1 MDVRYEIL
9 GGPERGAF
17 FSAYEHVHD
26 KDVQVTMEFAAQTPS
41 AKGVAIKVTKLYGL
55 SHEDGSGHRLNLEGR
70 CTAHGVHGVK
80 FRMFYD
86 TEEHTGY
93 AMLTRPGSE

>member
-9 GGPERGAF
+9 DGPERGTIF
-17 FSAYEHVHD
+17 TAYEYVYD
-26 KDVQVTMEFAAQTPS
+26 KDVQVTMKFAAQTPS
-41 AKGVAIKVTKLYGL
+41 AGGTAIEVTELYDL

-70 CTAHGVHGVK
+70 CTAHDRYHGIK

-86 TEEHTGY
+86 TKERTGY
-93 AMLTRPGSE
+93 AMLTRPE